1 MEKEKINQT
10 MIIVA
15 IIILFIL
22 ISVVSFW
29 NLRRTAS
36 LEENIEGMLTERVTS
51 EENEVEEKRKT
62 EVEITEARYRSLRN
76 YLSFEG
82 IAEPARTMYV
92 IPKIDGRV
100 EDIYVEEGE
109 RVKPGDEILALETDE
124 IDQKMKQAQAGLEAA
139 QSQLDMAEKGA
150 REEEINQLK
159 EQIKQVESQVE
170 LAQDTYQRTK
180 RLYEEGIVSGQEYD
194 EVKTKKE
201 EARTGLAQVEEKLK
215 MAQQGAR
222 QEEITAAQ
230 AKVKQAQ
237 AELELAE
244 LSFDDMVVEAQNEG
258 IIHRIEAEVGQLI
271 SSDNPAAIKLDM
283 DTIIASFE
291 VGERDRVRL
300 EKGQE
305 VEVLVDAYDGKEFT
319 GEVSMVSEAADPD
332 TRMFD
337 VEVEIENDSQEIKPG
352 MYTRLEV
359 VIEQLD
365 NSLAI
370 PKEAIKNLENGSGE
384 VYAIE
389 NNQVVEKEV
398 IIEDT
403 FSDLAEVSAGLR
415 PGEQIV
421 IDNRADFTVGDEVI
435 PVRGDN

>member
-1 MEKEKINQT
+1 MEKEQT
-10 MIIVA
+10 KHRLIIAAV
-15 IIILFIL
+15 IILFIL

-29 NLRRTAS
+29 NLSRTAS
-36 LEENIEGMLTERVTS
+36 LEENIESMLTERVTS
-51 EENEVEEKRKT
+51 EERGLEEESKI
-62 EVEITEARYRSLRN
+62 EVEIAEARYKSLRN

-109 RVKPGDEILALETDE
+109 RVEAGDEILALETDE

-139 QSQLDMAEKGA
+139 QSQLDMAQEGA
-150 REEEINQLK
+150 REEEINQLQ

-222 QEEITAAQ
+222 QEEITAAK

-237 AELELAE
+237 SELELAE

-271 SSDNPAAIKLDM
+271 SSDDPAAIKLDM

-300 EKGQE
+300 EQGQK
-305 VEVLVDAYDGKEFT
+305 VEVFVDAYEGKEFA

-337 VEVEIENDSQEIKPG
+337 IEVEIENESQEIKPG

-359 VIEQLD
+359 VTEQLD

-370 PKEAIKNLENGSGE
+370 PKEAVKNLDNESGE
-384 VYAIE
+384 VYVVE
-389 NNQVVEKEV
+389 DNQIVEKEV
-398 IIEDT
+398 TIEDS
-403 FSDLAEVSAGLR
+403 FSDLVEVSAGLN
-415 PGEQIV
+415 PGEQV
-421 IDNRADFTVGDEVI
+421 VVDDRADLTIGDEVVPI
-435 PVRGDN
+435 RGDY